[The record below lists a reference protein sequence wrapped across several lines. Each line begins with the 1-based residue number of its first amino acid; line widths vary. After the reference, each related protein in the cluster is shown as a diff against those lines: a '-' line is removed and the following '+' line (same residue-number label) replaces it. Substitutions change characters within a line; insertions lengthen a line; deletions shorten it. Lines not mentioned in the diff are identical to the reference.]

1 MNALVIYLS
10 SNEVH
15 LRFFFIIILLFLYF
29 TNDFNYLNMKNL
41 IVSGTPGTGKTTVS
55 QNLLN
60 NFKSKVI
67 SLNELAISEK
77 LIINYDT
84 ERETSVIN
92 EKNLVR
98 YVIKLIER
106 YNKLGLEFLIIE
118 SHFSDIVPGQ
128 YIDYVII
135 LRCDP
140 DELYVRLKERGYKKE
155 KIRENV
161 QSEILGNSANFFLNK
176 QLNKPI
182 LEIDTTNNSV
192 DVITKTIT
200 KILTGKVDVNEYII
214 GKIDWLEKLSQE
226 DRLDLFFD

>member
-1 MNALVIYLS
+1 
-10 SNEVH
+10 
-15 LRFFFIIILLFLYF
+15 
-29 TNDFNYLNMKNL
+29 MKNL

-60 NFKSKVI
+60 NFKAKVI

-77 LIINYDT
+77 LVIKYDID
-84 ERETSVIN
+84 RETSVIN
-92 EKNLVR
+92 EKKLVR
-98 YVIKLIER
+98 YIIKLIES
-106 YNKLGLEFLIIE
+106 YNKLNLELLIIE
-118 SHFSDIVPGQ
+118 SHFSDIVPRQ

-140 DELYVRLKERGYKKE
+140 DELCIRLKERGYKKE

-161 QSEILGNSANFFLNK
+161 QSEILGNSANYFLNK

-182 LEIDTTNNSV
+182 LEIDTTNNSI
-192 DVITKTIT
+192 DVITKIIIG
-200 KILTGKVDVNEYII
+200 ILTGKVDLNNYII

-226 DRLDLFFD
+226 DRLQIFFD

>member
-1 MNALVIYLS
+1 
-10 SNEVH
+10 
-15 LRFFFIIILLFLYF
+15 
-29 TNDFNYLNMKNL
+29 MKIL

-60 NFKSKVI
+60 NFKAKVI

-77 LIINYDT
+77 LIINYDV

-92 EKNLVR
+92 EKKLIH
-98 YVIKLIER
+98 YIIKLIER
-106 YNKLGLEFLIIE
+106 YNKLDLEILIIE

-128 YIDYVII
+128 FIDFIII

-182 LEIDTTNNSV
+182 LEIDTTNNNV

-200 KILTGKVDVNEYII
+200 KILTGKVDVNEFII

-226 DRLDLFFD
+226 DRLEQFFD

>member
-1 MNALVIYLS
+1 
-10 SNEVH
+10 
-15 LRFFFIIILLFLYF
+15 
-29 TNDFNYLNMKNL
+29 MKFL

-55 QNLLN
+55 QNILN
-60 NFKSKVI
+60 NFKYKVI

-77 LIINYDT
+77 LIIKYDM

-92 EKNLVR
+92 EKKLVR
-98 YVIKLIER
+98 HIIKLIER
-106 YNKLGLEFLIIE
+106 YNKLDLEYLIIE
-118 SHFSDIVPGQ
+118 SHFSDIVPSQ
-128 YIDYVII
+128 YINYVII

-140 DELYVRLKERGYKKE
+140 DELCVRLKERGYKKE

-161 QSEILGNSANFFLNK
+161 QSEILGNSANYFLNK

-182 LEIDTTNNSV
+182 LEIDTTNNSI

-200 KILTGKVDVNEYII
+200 KILTGMVDVNEYII

-226 DRLDLFFD
+226 DRLEQFFD

>member
-60 NFKSKVI
+60 NFKAKVI

-77 LIINYDT
+77 LVIKYDID
-84 ERETSVIN
+84 RETSVIN
-92 EKNLVR
+92 EKKLVR
-98 YVIKLIER
+98 YIIKLIES
-106 YNKLGLEFLIIE
+106 YNKLNLELLIIE
-118 SHFSDIVPGQ
+118 SHFSDIVPSQ

-140 DELYVRLKERGYKKE
+140 DELCIRLKERGYKKE

-161 QSEILGNSANFFLNK
+161 QSEILGNSANYFLNK

-182 LEIDTTNNSV
+182 LEIDTTNNSI
-192 DVITKTIT
+192 DVITKIIIG
-200 KILTGKVDVNEYII
+200 ILTGKVDLNNYII

-226 DRLDLFFD
+226 DRLQIFFD

>member
-1 MNALVIYLS
+1 
-10 SNEVH
+10 
-15 LRFFFIIILLFLYF
+15 
-29 TNDFNYLNMKNL
+29 MKIL

-55 QNLLN
+55 KNLLN
-60 NFKSKVI
+60 YFKAKVI

-92 EKNLVR
+92 EKKLVR
-98 YVIKLIER
+98 YVIKLIKC
-106 YNKLGLEFLIIE
+106 YNKLDLEFLIIE

-140 DELYVRLKERGYKKE
+140 DELCIRLKERGYKKE

-161 QSEILGNSANFFLNK
+161 QSEILGNCANYFLNK
-176 QLNKPI
+176 QLNNPI
-182 LEIDTTNNSV
+182 LEIDTTNNNI
-192 DVITKTIT
+192 DVITKTLLGILMG
-200 KILTGKVDVNEYII
+200 KIDANEYII

-226 DRLDLFFD
+226 DRLQLFFD